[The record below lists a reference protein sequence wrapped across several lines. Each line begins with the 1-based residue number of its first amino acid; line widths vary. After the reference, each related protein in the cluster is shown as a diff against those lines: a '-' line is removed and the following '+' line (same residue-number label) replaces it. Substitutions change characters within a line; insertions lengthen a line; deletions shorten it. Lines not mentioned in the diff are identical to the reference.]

1 MGHVQEQYCT
11 AYKEVKKLSDM
22 HANELLTPS
31 WVKIKEINVLSIK
44 TGYTNQFDVLNSM
57 ARDILMVDEI
67 IHMWEL
73 D

>member
-1 MGHVQEQYCT
+1 MGHVQEHYCT
-11 AYKEVKKLSDM
+11 AYKEAKKLSDM
-22 HANELLTPS
+22 HAKVLLTPS
-31 WVKIKEINVLSIK
+31 WVKIKEINVLSTM

-57 ARDILMVDEI
+57 ARDISMVDEI